1 MFCNFIKNE
10 YTKKII
16 MDVLTTTEF
25 LIKTPKR
32 KLEPTAPLVK
42 RAIRLVKVALS
53 VMTSVDLA

>member
-1 MFCNFIKNE
+1 MIDVMK
-10 YTKKII
+10 
-16 MDVLTTTEF
+16 VLTTAEF

-42 RAIRLVKVALS
+42 RAIRLVKVALR

>member
-1 MFCNFIKNE
+1 MINVMKA
-10 YTKKII
+10 
-16 MDVLTTTEF
+16 LTTAEF

-42 RAIRLVKVALS
+42 RAIRLVKVALR